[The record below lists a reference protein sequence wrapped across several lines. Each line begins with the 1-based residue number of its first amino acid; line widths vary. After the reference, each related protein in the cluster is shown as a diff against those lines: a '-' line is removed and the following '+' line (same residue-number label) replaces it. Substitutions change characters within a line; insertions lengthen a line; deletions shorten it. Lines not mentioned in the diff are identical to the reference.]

1 MAGSLVLV
9 LITFSNEKELKQKCS
24 FSSRFLTT
32 TITDLNVLFQSSL
45 TEARPFTTVIAMRVI
60 KFFFVFALLLCLME
74 PSLVVA
80 QRGGG
85 GGGGRHGIRFAVI

>member
-1 MAGSLVLV
+1 M
-9 LITFSNEKELKQKCS
+9 
-24 FSSRFLTT
+24 

-45 TEARPFTTVIAMRVI
+45 TEARPFTTVIDMRVI